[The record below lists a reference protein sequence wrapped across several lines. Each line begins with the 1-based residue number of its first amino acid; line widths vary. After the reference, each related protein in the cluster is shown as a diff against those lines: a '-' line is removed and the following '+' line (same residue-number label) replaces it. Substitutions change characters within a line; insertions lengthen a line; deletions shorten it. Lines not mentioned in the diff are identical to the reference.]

1 MSFPALFLYEGI
13 PHCTAH
19 GMGTMHRPAT
29 MSMCSSGHGLHSL
42 PTASGPFSGE
52 EVRGITWLVVWWV
65 GRESPEVR
73 NFPTCSVWLF
83 LLILWNTEQMPSRH
97 AQGGQPQLPPEGLS
111 SWLWESGQAWLNRGM
126 AEIAG
131 GRRRVLNGSLGAPP
145 RGCHMSG
152 GPSGGRVGGRW
163 GVGGRPPW
171 RVWGWVREWG
181 DSFAPQPADL

>member
-1 MSFPALFLYEGI
+1 
-13 PHCTAH
+13 
-19 GMGTMHRPAT
+19 
-29 MSMCSSGHGLHSL
+29 MSMYSSGHGLHSL
-42 PTASGPFSGE
+42 PTASGPLSGE
-52 EVRGITWLVVWWV
+52 EVRGVTWLVGWWV

-73 NFPTCSVWLF
+73 NFPTCSVWMF
-83 LLILWNTEQMPSRH
+83 LLILWNTKQMPSRH

-111 SWLWESGQAWLNRGM
+111 SWLWESSSQAWLNRGM

-145 RGCHMSG
+145 PGCHCEL
-152 GPSGGRVGGRW
+152 RAKRGRW
-163 GVGGRPPW
+163 GGGKTPW